1 MHQLLAFVKELAPIG
16 AVIVF
21 AWGVFQFYRST
32 ELSFRRP
39 YWEKLLALYI
49 DACSSASV
57 IGTTASEVEWN
68 AARAT
73 FWRLYYGPLCL
84 VEDQK
89 VEEAM
94 VVFGTALESMSFES
108 RNPKVLTSLSLEL
121 AYACRNSIRS
131 DWRVPLEVL
140 VGQKSRGEA

>member
-1 MHQLLAFVKELAPIG
+1 MHEFLTYIKDLSPIG
-16 AVIVF
+16 AVVVF
-21 AWGVFQFYRST
+21 GYGVFQFYRST

-57 IGTTASEVEWN
+57 IGTTASEAEWN
-68 AARAT
+68 TACAS
-73 FWRLYYGPLCL
+73 FWKLYYGPLCL

-94 VVFGTALESMSFES
+94 VVFGAALESMSFES
-108 RNPKVLTSLSLEL
+108 RNPKVLTSLSLQI

-140 VGQKSRGEA
+140 MGQKRHGEA

>member
-1 MHQLLAFVKELAPIG
+1 MQSLLAVLKDLTPVG

-32 ELSFRRP
+32 ELSFRKP
-39 YWEKLLALYI
+39 YWEKLLALYV
-49 DACSSASV
+49 DACSCAAAM
-57 IGTTASEVEWN
+57 GTTTSEAEWN

-73 FWRLYYGPLCL
+73 FWKLYYGPLCL

-94 VVFGTALESMSFES
+94 VELGTVLESMTFES
-108 RNPKVLTSLSLEL
+108 RMPNVLTSLSLEL
-121 AYACRNSIRS
+121 AYACRNSIRN
-131 DWRVPLEVL
+131 DWRVPLEFL
-140 VGQKSRGEA
+140 MGQKSRSEA

>member
-1 MHQLLAFVKELAPIG
+1 MQELLALVKELTPIG

-39 YWEKLLALYI
+39 YWERLLALYI
-49 DACSSASV
+49 DACNSASV
-57 IGTTASEVEWN
+57 IGTTTSETEWD
-68 AARAT
+68 AARAN
-73 FWRLYYGPLCL
+73 FWKLYYGPLCL
-84 VEDQK
+84 VEDQN

-140 VGQKSRGEA
+140 MGQKSRSEA